1 MYKFKFTLD
10 EYESYFKIALGLTK
24 GKNIF
29 SVKLKAFVILFFVVL
44 NWLISMLNMKLLL
57 KISIV
62 VSLLLVALLFA
73 ISSKKVL
80 QKNSR
85 IVSKFLSKKFP
96 ELIYSEKSTEIIG
109 DEVVQKVKNSTSS
122 TKLSDIKEIIVDKN
136 IIALISSYDEI
147 CAFVPLRVFAD
158 DTEKEKFLEL
168 LNVKDNVSS
177 FDEDMDFT
185 YKLTPND
192 YANYIDIYNSHIGV
206 NKKRDKIIKILLIVL
221 GSVFGLHYSY
231 KYGLLYGIIFIL
243 LIVLIYRIYPT
254 FINSEK
260 LKKIRNKQSIQYF
273 KKHNKIKNT
282 QQVKVESDNI
292 IHLSNGVRKE
302 FNLKDI
308 QKAYFKNGTIVVFI
322 FNNLPCLIMPDNV
335 FGSERERDDFLD
347 LLNGV

>member
-29 SVKLKAFVILFFVVL
+29 SVKLKALAILFFVLL
-44 NWLISMLNMKLLL
+44 NLLISMLNIKLLL

-85 IVSKFLSKKFP
+85 IVSKLLSRKFSKS
-96 ELIYSEKSTEIIG
+96 IYSEKSTEIIG
-109 DEVVQKVKNSTSS
+109 DEVVQKGKDSSFS
-122 TKLSDIKEIIVDKN
+122 TKLCDIKEIIVDKN

-177 FDEDMDFT
+177 FDEDMDFA

-231 KYGLLYGIIFIL
+231 KYGLLYGVIFIL
-243 LIVLIYRIYPT
+243 LIVLIYRIYPN
-254 FINSEK
+254 FVNSDK
-260 LKKIRNKQSIQYF
+260 LKKIRDKQSIMYF
-273 KKHNKIKNT
+273 KKHKEIKNT
-282 QQVKVESDNI
+282 QQIKVESDNI

-302 FNLKDI
+302 FNLKGI
-308 QKAYFKNGTIVVFI
+308 KKAYFKNGTIVVLSS
-322 FNNLPCLIMPDNV
+322 NNLPCFIMPDNV
-335 FGSERERDDFLD
+335 FSSERERDDFLD

>member
-1 MYKFKFTLD
+1 
-10 EYESYFKIALGLTK
+10 
-24 GKNIF
+24 
-29 SVKLKAFVILFFVVL
+29 
-44 NWLISMLNMKLLL
+44 MKLLL

-109 DEVVQKVKNSTSS
+109 NEVVQKVKNSTSS
-122 TKLSDIKEIIVDKN
+122 TKLCDIKEIIVDKN

-206 NKKRDKIIKILLIVL
+206 NKKE
-221 GSVFGLHYSY
+221 
-231 KYGLLYGIIFIL
+231 
-243 LIVLIYRIYPT
+243 
-254 FINSEK
+254 INS
-260 LKKIRNKQSIQYF
+260 LKFY
-273 KKHNKIKNT
+273 
-282 QQVKVESDNI
+282 
-292 IHLSNGVRKE
+292 
-302 FNLKDI
+302 
-308 QKAYFKNGTIVVFI
+308 
-322 FNNLPCLIMPDNV
+322 
-335 FGSERERDDFLD
+335 
-347 LLNGV
+347 